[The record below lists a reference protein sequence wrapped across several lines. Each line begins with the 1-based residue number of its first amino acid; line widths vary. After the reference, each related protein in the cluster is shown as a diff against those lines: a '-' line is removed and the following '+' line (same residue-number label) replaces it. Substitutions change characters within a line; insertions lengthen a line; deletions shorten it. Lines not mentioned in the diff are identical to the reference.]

1 MTATA
6 LILSVLGAFT
16 AFTDTEPIYNALGV
30 LLLIIG
36 LRMFIKLTRRG
47 ILSDNWRIWQAA
59 FRQDYNGCIF
69 RLACACTQAVSRW
82 TWCMESY
89 YR

>member
-47 ILSDNWRIWQAA
+47 D
-59 FRQDYNGCIF
+59 
-69 RLACACTQAVSRW
+69 TK
-82 TWCMESY
+82 
-89 YR
+89 

>member
-16 AFTDTEPIYNALGV
+16 AFTDTEPIYNVLGV
-30 LLLIIG
+30 LLLIG

-47 ILSDNWRIWQAA
+47 IQMIIGVFGKPRSGKTQRAHISA
-59 FRQDYNGCIF
+59 CV
-69 RLACACTQAVSRW
+69 RLHASR
-82 TWCMESY
+82 
-89 YR
+89 